1 MARLVTGAAGFIGF
15 YVTNLLLDRGEEV
28 IGLDNLNDYYD
39 VSLKQGRLAQLQSRP
54 GFIFSKND
62 INDGEALNDLFR
74 DYKPSHVIH
83 LAAHAGVRYSLN
95 HPDLVTQSN
104 VMGFLNI
111 LEACRHYG
119 TEHLVYASTS
129 AVYGDNTEIP
139 FSVNDRVDKPVS
151 IYGAS
156 KRCNELMAYTYSRLF
171 QIPLTGLRFFTV
183 YGPWGRPDM
192 SYYKFTH
199 NIINGL
205 PIDVYNNG
213 NHSRDFTYI
222 DDIAEWVIRAVDKLP
237 ADNYQLYNLGNRT
250 STKLMYYI
258 SVLEKLIGKK
268 AVTNMLPMQP
278 GDMPDTCADI
288 GSTSRDLEYTPR
300 TDIEKGLG
308 KFVNWYRE
316 YHGIG
321 Q

>member
-1 MARLVTGAAGFIGF
+1 MKILVTGSAGFIGF
-15 YVTNLLLDRGEEV
+15 YVTKLLLDRGEEV

-39 VSLKQGRLAQLQSRP
+39 VSLKQDRLAQLQSRP

-199 NIINGL
+199 NIINEL